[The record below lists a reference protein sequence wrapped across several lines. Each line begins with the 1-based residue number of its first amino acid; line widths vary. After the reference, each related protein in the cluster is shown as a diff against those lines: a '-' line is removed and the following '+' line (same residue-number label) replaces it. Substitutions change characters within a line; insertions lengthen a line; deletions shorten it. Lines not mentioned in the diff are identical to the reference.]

1 MTSLSGSEPE
11 ITDDPESESGSDH
24 QAGSAADTEPAE
36 GER

>member
-11 ITDDPESESGSDH
+11 ITNDPESESGADH
-24 QAGSAADTEPAE
+24 QAEFAADTEPAE

>member
-11 ITDDPESESGSDH
+11 IIDDTESESGSDH
-24 QAGSAADTEPAE
+24 QAGAAADSEPAE

>member
-11 ITDDPESESGSDH
+11 ITDDTESESGTDH
-24 QAGSAADTEPAE
+24 QAGAAADTEPAE